1 MQTVFHGA
9 ETAGHHE
16 VQTAGTVMLVLET
29 AVARFPELIQEAAR
43 ASALWLHQ
51 RMGRRPLN
59 MTQQWC

>member
-1 MQTVFHGA
+1 
-9 ETAGHHE
+9 
-16 VQTAGTVMLVLET
+16 MLVLET